1 MDWTELSIM
10 TTSEAAEAVAN
21 ILMAYGATGVSIED
35 AKDFEK
41 LKPGRYGDHGEIVDP
56 KDLTHV
62 RQGAIVSAYY
72 PNNQHIDAQAD
83 QIATKVRGLAKFD
96 LNPGPAEV
104 HLTPVVNQD
113 WQTAWEKYYHP
124 VSISRFITIVP
135 SWEDYQ
141 PKSAQEKIVRLD
153 PGMAFGTGTHPT
165 TRLSLQAL
173 EMVMQGGES
182 ILDVGTGSGVLSIA
196 AKLMGAG
203 EIHAFDVDDIA
214 VESAEKNIQLNPGAK
229 GIHVAAND
237 LLAGIHTQVDIVVA
251 NILAEIIVPLV
262 PQAWDNLVPGGFFL
276 TSGIIKDKF
285 ATVENA
291 MTSQEFQIIETLR
304 MKDWYG
310 VIAQK
315 PKDEDK

>member
-10 TTSEAAEAVAN
+10 TTSEAVEAVAN

-56 KDLTHV
+56 KDLTHI

-83 QIATKVRGLAKFD
+83 EIAVKVRGLAKFD
-96 LNPGPAEV
+96 LNPGPTEV

-173 EMVMQGGES
+173 EIVMQGGES

-214 VESAEKNIQLNPGAK
+214 VESAEKNIQLNPSAK

-285 ATVENA
+285 ETVENA
-291 MTSQEFQIIETLR
+291 MISQGFQIIETLR

-310 VIAQK
+310 LIAQK

>member
-10 TTSEAAEAVAN
+10 TTSEAVEAVSN
-21 ILMAYGATGVSIED
+21 ILMEHGASGVSIED
-35 AKDFEK
+35 AKDFKK

-56 KDLTHV
+56 ADLTHIT
-62 RQGAIVSAYY
+62 QGAVVSAYY
-72 PNNQHIDAQAD
+72 PNNQHIDQEAEE
-83 QIATKVRGLAKFD
+83 IAHKVRNLSQFG

-104 HLTPVVNQD
+104 NITSVVNQD

-124 VSISRFITIVP
+124 VSISRFMTIVP

-141 PKSAQEKIVRLD
+141 PKSDQEKILRLD

-173 EMVMQGGES
+173 EIVMQGGES

-203 EIHAFDVDDIA
+203 KIHAFDVDDIA
-214 VESAEKNIQLNPGAK
+214 VRSAEKNIQLNPAAK
-229 GIHVAAND
+229 DIQVSAND
-237 LLAGIHTQVDIVVA
+237 LLKGIHEQVDIVVA

-262 PQAWDNLVPGGFFL
+262 PQAWQNLKPQGYFL

-285 ATVENA
+285 ETVRDS
-291 MTSQEFQIIETLR
+291 MTQQGFLIIETLR

-310 VIAQK
+310 IIAQK
-315 PKDEDK
+315 PKDED